1 MNIYK
6 EKDIISI
13 QIQKKKKIRL
23 LSTTIASQKGHT
35 QLDKLTI
42 LFSQAFRILVMGC
55 VVSSSNSIEMR
66 GHIIGYEWD
75 KWKKVSI
82 DEMAAKNVND

>member
-1 MNIYK
+1 
-6 EKDIISI
+6 
-13 QIQKKKKIRL
+13 
-23 LSTTIASQKGHT
+23 
-35 QLDKLTI
+35 
-42 LFSQAFRILVMGC
+42 MGC